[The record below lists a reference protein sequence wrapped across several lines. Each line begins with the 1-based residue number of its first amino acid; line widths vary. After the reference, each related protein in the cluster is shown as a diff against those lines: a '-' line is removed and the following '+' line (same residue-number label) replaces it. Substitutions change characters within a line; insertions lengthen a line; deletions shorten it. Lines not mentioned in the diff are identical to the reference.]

1 MRLKFVV
8 TSIAVCAF
16 VPSIAFAQEP
26 VTPVAPPDEQSVQP
40 LAPVTVRARKPRENR
55 DRLTREELALKPSA
69 TLFDIVMTQRSQ
81 WMRGPATAR
90 STSGVAASSS
100 SRPCGAPVPFGQTAE
115 DKPCT
120 VVAAGT
126 LAGTVVYLDGR
137 ELGPLTLLR
146 TLPVETAEKLCYY
159 AMNQAQGRFG
169 MAVNTPVVAV
179 FSRGSPM
186 AEDAC

>member
-1 MRLKFVV
+1 MV
-8 TSIAVCAF
+8 ACAS
-16 VPSIAFAQEP
+16 VPSIAFAQEQ
-26 VTPVAPPDEQSVQP
+26 TAPVAAADSQSAQP
-40 LAPVTVRARKPRENR
+40 LAPVTVRGKRPRVNR

-69 TLFDIVMTQRSQ
+69 TLFDIVMTQRAQ

-90 STSGVAASSS
+90 STSGVMPSQS
-100 SRPCGAPVPFGQTAE
+100 SRPCGAPVAFGQTAE

-120 VVAAGT
+120 SVVAGT

-137 ELGPLTLLR
+137 HLGEMTILR
-146 TLPVETAEKLCYY
+146 TMPVETAEKMCYY
-159 AMNQAQGRFG
+159 TMNQAQGRFG
-169 MAVNTPVVAV
+169 MAVKSPVVAV